1 MGWGGGCCEWAK
13 RTPVVSQA
21 DNWRHQLSRK
31 TLIQRLVRNRHFFRG
46 KKAMLKAYFKTAWR
60 NIIRSKVYSTLNIA
74 GLGAG
79 MAVAL
84 LIGLW
89 VYDQSSYDKFLPGH
103 QQAYQVR
110 FRYSDN
116 GVIRTQPMMCIPLA
130 AALKN
135 DIPEVAHTAMSFGPA
150 GLDLNVGDR
159 RIAVDAIIA
168 GEEFLEIFQFP
179 IV

>member
-1 MGWGGGCCEWAK
+1 
-13 RTPVVSQA
+13 
-21 DNWRHQLSRK
+21 
-31 TLIQRLVRNRHFFRG
+31 
-46 KKAMLKAYFKTAWR
+46 MLKAYFKTAWR
-60 NIIRSKVYSTLNIA
+60 NILRSKVYSTLNIA
-74 GLGAG
+74 GLAAG

-89 VYDQSSYDKFLPGH
+89 VYDQSSFDKFLPGY

-135 DIPEVAHTAMSFGPA
+135 DIPEVAHTAMGFGT
-150 GLDLNVGDR
+150 GGNDLAVGDR
-159 RIAVDAIIA
+159 RLTVDNMTA
-168 GEEFLEIFQFP
+168 GEEFLEI
-179 IV
+179 

>member
-1 MGWGGGCCEWAK
+1 
-13 RTPVVSQA
+13 
-21 DNWRHQLSRK
+21 
-31 TLIQRLVRNRHFFRG
+31 
-46 KKAMLKAYFKTAWR
+46 
-60 NIIRSKVYSTLNIA
+60 
-74 GLGAG
+74 

-89 VYDQSSYDKFLPGH
+89 VYDQSSFDKFLPGH

-135 DIPEVAHTAMSFGPA
+135 DIPEVAHTAMGFGT
-150 GLDLNVGDR
+150 GGVDLTVGDR
-159 RIAVDAIIA
+159 RLTVDNMTA
-168 GEEFLEIFQFP
+168 GEEFSRDLSIPDREGKCEGCSEGRLFNCSDRVDSQGF
-179 IV
+179 VRDYRRD